1 MTPKEVAT
9 DVAMK
14 AAILVRPIFVS
25 TVSEKKTKK
34 SREIINMK
42 ASLTVLNLMIFNAP
56 SENMARATHPK
67 RS

>member
-42 ASLTVLNLMIFNAP
+42 TSLTVLNLTIFNAP